1 MLEDARNAPVSSS
14 LAPTDDDETAQDH
27 GRVGYGRLGRYSP
40 LLLGVLLVFVIAV
53 IWGVQRDSLPTGPAG
68 MLTNQ
73 PAPDVTLTLLD
84 GTPLRLADL
93 HGKVVVL
100 NFWASWCAPCRHE
113 MPELQAFWDQIKQS
127 DEQTA
132 IVGVGVRT
140 DHDQDARALVA
151 QGGFDYPI
159 GRDTNTDAPGLG
171 PIETAFGVPEAYPS
185 TVVIRPDGVVDR
197 YVLGPVTPETLAVAD
212 RQCEE
217 SFNLS
222 AARPSVPCRAGF
234 PPSDAPRPGRRHSRA
249 NPARQIPPRH

>member
-1 MLEDARNAPVSSS
+1 MLEAAHDAAVSSS
-14 LAPTDDDETAQDH
+14 PAATDDEETAQDH

-40 LLLGVLLVFVIAV
+40 LLLGVSLVVVLAV
-53 IWGVQRDSLPTGPAG
+53 IWWMQRDSLPSGTTGT
-68 MLTNQ
+68 LTNQ

-84 GTPLRLADL
+84 GTPLRIADL

-100 NFWASWCAPCRHE
+100 NFWASWCAPCRRE
-113 MPELQAFWDQIKQS
+113 MPELQAFWDQIEQS
-127 DEQTA
+127 GEQTA

-197 YVLGPVTPETLAVAD
+197 YVLGPITPETLRSLID
-212 RQCEE
+212 
-217 SFNLS
+217 S
-222 AARPSVPCRAGF
+222 ARNASA
-234 PPSDAPRPGRRHSRA
+234 
-249 NPARQIPPRH
+249 